1 MVSIGILKSAELVR
15 KIAQRIAREKGIRE
29 QEAWNDAVTE
39 YKQKHRYLV

>member
-29 QEAWNDAVTE
+29 QDA
-39 YKQKHRYLV
+39 